1 MSAAVNSLARTTVLD
16 AVADT
21 AESTCGLKAATVD
34 NAAIETML
42 RRGRR
47 WRVPAGMK
55 LPQLSLR
62 ELFLIVVIA
71 AVGCGWWV
79 NRAGLRQQLREAN
92 EKFEDASKQMMRRLT
107 YR

>member
-1 MSAAVNSLARTTVLD
+1 MAIGGNDYSEAKGEVD
-16 AVADT
+16 A
-21 AESTCGLKAATVD
+21 
-34 NAAIETML
+34 
-42 RRGRR
+42 
-47 WRVPAGMK
+47 MK